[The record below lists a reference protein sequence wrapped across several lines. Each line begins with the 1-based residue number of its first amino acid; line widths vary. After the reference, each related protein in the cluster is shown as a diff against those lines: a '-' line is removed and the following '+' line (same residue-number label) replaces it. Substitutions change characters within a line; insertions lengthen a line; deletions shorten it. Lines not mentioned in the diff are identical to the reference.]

1 MNPIRSDKIDA
12 TQMAKICQYAINSV
26 IFAGLVIF
34 CYVYMMEDAIA
45 KSNRKGDLGCGV
57 FVRLKKSTSLH
68 CQLVWFI
75 DQFIL
80 L

>member
-1 MNPIRSDKIDA
+1 MSYKIDA

-45 KSNRKGDLGCGV
+45 KSNRKGNLGCEV
-57 FVRLKKSTSLH
+57 FSFQQISDRKKVPRI
-68 CQLVWFI
+68 C
-75 DQFIL
+75 
-80 L
+80 

>member
-1 MNPIRSDKIDA
+1 MKTTQSYQLPLIMNPIRSDKIDA
-12 TQMAKICQYAINSV
+12 TQMAKICQHAINSV

-57 FVRLKKSTSLH
+57 FSQT
-68 CQLVWFI
+68 
-75 DQFIL
+75 
-80 L
+80 

>member
-1 MNPIRSDKIDA
+1 MKTTQSYQLPLIMNPIRSDKIDA

-57 FVRLKKSTSLH
+57 FSQT
-68 CQLVWFI
+68 
-75 DQFIL
+75 
-80 L
+80 

>member
-45 KSNRKGDLGCGV
+45 KSNRKGDLGCEV
-57 FVRLKKSTSLH
+57 LVRLKHKPVHVVNCSL
-68 CQLVWFI
+68 
-75 DQFIL
+75 
-80 L
+80 

>member
-1 MNPIRSDKIDA
+1 MSYKIDA

-34 CYVYMMEDAIA
+34 CYIYMMEDAIA

-57 FVRLKKSTSLH
+57 FSQV
-68 CQLVWFI
+68 
-75 DQFIL
+75 
-80 L
+80 